1 MSPEGFVHLY
11 QVLWMRGSDAIC
23 MTPKVCSGQ
32 DAALSQVGGVGL
44 GPGLGTEVG
53 QRPRVG
59 VGSGPGQGWSGSGE
73 CGGPRCA
80 QGHLG
85 CSSPRGSPRSSVP
98 SGSVLLAGQEGVLE
112 MQLAM
117 AAGLLATNMGRGRRE
132 SRFHRG
138 AGVAQSHRDGMKKLF
153 GCARPGHGEDR
164 RSVGASPA
172 RTAQGEALA
181 RRPSATEDLARFR
194 WSWLSPHVSFGNSA
208 SGLSAGNSRVAPA
221 QSKQLTHLLLLPL
234 SRET

>member
-1 MSPEGFVHLY
+1 
-11 QVLWMRGSDAIC
+11 MRRDIL
-23 MTPKVCSGQ
+23 
-32 DAALSQVGGVGL
+32 AAAA
-44 GPGLGTEVG
+44 PG
-53 QRPRVG
+53 
-59 VGSGPGQGWSGSGE
+59 
-73 CGGPRCA
+73 
-80 QGHLG
+80 
-85 CSSPRGSPRSSVP
+85 GSPRSSVP

-117 AAGLLATNMGRGRRE
+117 AAVLLATSMGRGRRE
-132 SRFHRG
+132 SG
-138 AGVAQSHRDGMKKLF
+138 I
-153 GCARPGHGEDR
+153 HGEDR

-181 RRPSATEDLARFR
+181 RRPAATEDLARFR